1 MSRQVQ
7 SYNNNYNLY
16 HFVLKQKTKQICCN
30 RLPLGGTKHVLPL
43 GLEPKKGRKEA
54 GILKKNL
61 YHLCSNWIW
70 NLALT
75 LFFMFKPVQHKRP
88 SHYKSL
94 LLFIKALLALAN
106 KINSHIHGIF
116 ENYNDNCQIKQVVA
130 VYAVHP
136 TYTLHYAAVYTPYFS
151 GIRNRR
157 EQFPKGKEKG
167 KSYALYRPLAVPPN
181 PTQDKTGF

>member
-1 MSRQVQ
+1 
-7 SYNNNYNLY
+7 
-16 HFVLKQKTKQICCN
+16 
-30 RLPLGGTKHVLPL
+30 
-43 GLEPKKGRKEA
+43 
-54 GILKKNL
+54 
-61 YHLCSNWIW
+61 
-70 NLALT
+70 
-75 LFFMFKPVQHKRP
+75 MFKPVQHKRP

-116 ENYNDNCQIKQVVA
+116 ENYNDNCQIKPVVA

>member
-1 MSRQVQ
+1 M
-7 SYNNNYNLY
+7 
-16 HFVLKQKTKQICCN
+16 
-30 RLPLGGTKHVLPL
+30 LPL

-61 YHLCSNWIW
+61 YHLCPNWIW
-70 NLALT
+70 NLVKNNVRV
-75 LFFMFKPVQHKRP
+75 FFMFKPVQHKRP

-151 GIRNRR
+151 GFRNRR
-157 EQFPKGKEKG
+157 EQFTKQSNSCRSRKK
-167 KSYALYRPLAVPPN
+167 LRPLPAASSA
-181 PTQDKTGF
+181 TKSHTGQDRVLIGYNYACTL

>member
-1 MSRQVQ
+1 
-7 SYNNNYNLY
+7 
-16 HFVLKQKTKQICCN
+16 
-30 RLPLGGTKHVLPL
+30 
-43 GLEPKKGRKEA
+43 
-54 GILKKNL
+54 
-61 YHLCSNWIW
+61 
-70 NLALT
+70 
-75 LFFMFKPVQHKRP
+75 MFKPVQHKRP

-116 ENYNDNCQIKQVVA
+116 ENYNDNCQIKPVVA

-157 EQFPKGKEKG
+157 EQFTKQSNSCSSRKK
-167 KSYALYRPLAVPPN
+167 LRPLPAASSA
-181 PTQDKTGF
+181 TKSHTGQDRVLISYNYACTL